1 MPVSDSLPCL
11 GPGGSVQ
18 RGVTIANRGLRIE
31 DRVSRFESRNRK
43 EGVGMQR
50 ADFRQ
55 FYREAHDVT
64 CLTDREKMLLGLAV
78 AMTRN
83 CEP

>member
-1 MPVSDSLPCL
+1 MADPFLR
-11 GPGGSVQ
+11 GGYWGTPNGS
-18 RGVTIANRGLRIE
+18 
-31 DRVSRFESRNRK
+31 SRYFKRQLEK
-43 EGVGMQR
+43 LQWEGTLMQR

-55 FYREAHDVT
+55 FYREAHNVT